1 MRLKQTWNKFVESIN
16 EIFGDDRFIYKFGF
30 IFGLNFALNLLNI
43 FIRLVGW
50 SVDFWPASISQ
61 QTTDFLNTLFSS
73 ILPIGISI
81 LTLPAWIYRKGYR
94 YMISDRI
101 RKQKYPLLPEH
112 GSMKRKMSIG
122 SVFLTINYTLT
133 LPIALV
139 SMVPFVLLMTMQE
152 QLSQPQNIGL
162 FLAFVVGSIVITLL
176 FSIVLLLIGTVLVPC
191 LMYIYLRK
199 KSVAEAFKTSNVIKI
214 IKNSFLAWIILFVTS
229 LGVGIIF
236 ALIRLFLCIIAP
248 LVNPFIQTFG
258 MLLHSTAVGAIYSQ
272 LEDVSLD

>member
-1 MRLKQTWNKFVESIN
+1 MKLKQTWNKFIESVN
-16 EIFGDDRFIYKFGF
+16 YIFGDERFVYKFGL

-43 FIRLVGW
+43 FIRLLGW
-50 SVDFWPASISQ
+50 SIDFWPASISQ

-94 YMISDRI
+94 FMISDRI
-101 RKQKYPLLPEH
+101 RKDIHPFLPEH

-122 SVFLTINYTLT
+122 SVFLTVNYTLT

-139 SMVPFVLLMTMQE
+139 SMVPFVLLMTMRE
-152 QLSQPQNIGL
+152 QLSRPENLGL
-162 FLAFVVGSIVITLL
+162 FLAFLVGSIVITLL
-176 FSIVLLLIGTVLVPC
+176 FSIVLLLISTVLVPT

-199 KSVAEAFKTSNVIKI
+199 KSVAEAFKASNVLKI
-214 IKNSFLAWIILFVTS
+214 IKKSLLSWIILFLAS
-229 LGVGIIF
+229 LSVGILF
-236 ALIRLFLCIIAP
+236 ALIQLFLCIIAP

-258 MLLHSTAVGAIYSQ
+258 MLLHSAAVGAIYSQ
-272 LEDVSLD
+272 LEDVRLD